1 MSDTIRPMD
10 ERAPIWAILL
20 AAGRGTR
27 FGRQKHNIEL
37 HGSPLWR
44 WAQRGLIDGG
54 VEEVVIVGEIDG
66 AVPGGGRRQDSV
78 AAGLAQIPADD
89 GLVLVHD
96 AARPMLAPSVVQRV
110 IDRLLIGDV
119 AGVVPAVPM
128 RDTIKRIAQARV
140 VETVERHHLVSV
152 QTPQG
157 FDLRTQ
163 RTAHSSF
170 EGDATDDASMV
181 EAIGA
186 PIAIVEGDPMNL
198 KVTYPED
205 LLLIEAL
212 RSRHHE

>member
-1 MSDTIRPMD
+1 MD

-37 HGSPLWR
+37 NGSPLWR
-44 WAQRGLIDGG
+44 WAQRALIDGG
-54 VEEVVIVGEIDG
+54 VEELVIVGDIDG
-66 AVPGGGRRQDSV
+66 AVPGGDRRQDSV
-78 AAGLAQIPADD
+78 AAGLAQIPAED

-96 AARPMLAPSVVQRV
+96 AARPLVAPNIVQRV

-119 AGVVPAVPM
+119 AGVVPAIPVS
-128 RDTIKRIAQARV
+128 DTIKRVAQAHV
-140 VETVERHHLVSV
+140 VETVDRNDLVSV

-157 FDLRTQ
+157 FDLRTL
-163 RTAHSSF
+163 RAAHSSF

-186 PIAIVEGDPMNL
+186 AIAIVEGDPMNV